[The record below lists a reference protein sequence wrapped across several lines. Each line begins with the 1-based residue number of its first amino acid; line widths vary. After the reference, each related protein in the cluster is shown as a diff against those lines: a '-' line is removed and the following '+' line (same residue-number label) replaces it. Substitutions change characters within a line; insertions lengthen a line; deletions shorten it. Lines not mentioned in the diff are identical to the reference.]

1 MGVYLDYNASSPID
15 HRVLETMIIAYKE
28 IYGNADS
35 RTHEY
40 GDYARQAVENARE
53 QVALLLGVNKD
64 EVFFTSGSTES
75 NNIAIQGLRKYGVK
89 EDKKH
94 IIISSIEH
102 KSTLNAA
109 KSLEDFGF
117 EIQQIIPDIS
127 GRVKERKVMSQI
139 KEKTLLVSIMHV
151 NNETGIIQPVKEIGE
166 ELTERNIFFH
176 IDATQSCGKLVDEIR
191 NLKYDMLS
199 ISAHKFGGPQGIG
212 ALILRKKK
220 YKLPPVKPI
229 MFGGQQEQ
237 EIRPGTIPVAL
248 CVGMGEACRIA
259 SEEYEEHDS
268 KNRRIKSFLIS
279 MLNESGIPYGFNGDQ
294 EYCVSNTMNIY
305 FDGVASE
312 ALMLASR
319 KFCGISNGSACNSH
333 SYSPS
338 FVLEAM
344 GVSNEI
350 IDNSIR
356 ISWGK
361 DVNVEDLK
369 DNFFRLLEV
378 AKMLKV

>member
-15 HRVLETMIIAYKE
+15 LRVLETMITAYKE
-28 IYGNADS
+28 TYGNADS

-53 QVALLLGVNKD
+53 QVALLLGINED

-102 KSTLNAA
+102 KSVLNSA

-117 EIQQIIPDIS
+117 EIEQISPDIS
-127 GRVKERKVMSQI
+127 GQVNERKVMSQI
-139 KEKTLLVSIMHV
+139 REETLLVSIMHV
-151 NNETGIIQPVKEIGE
+151 NNETGVVQPVKEIGE
-166 ELTERNIFFH
+166 ELAERNVFFH

-191 NLKYDMLS
+191 DLKYDMLS
-199 ISAHKFGGPQGIG
+199 ISAHKFGGPQGVG

-229 MFGGQQEQ
+229 IFGGQQEHG
-237 EIRPGTIPVAL
+237 IRPGTIPVAL

-259 SEEYEEHDS
+259 SEEYKEHDN
-268 KNRRIKSFLIS
+268 KNRKIKRILIS
-279 MLNESGIPYGFNGDQ
+279 MLNESGIPYDFNGDQ
-294 EYCVSNTMNIY
+294 EHCVSNTMNIH
-305 FDGVASE
+305 FDGVSSE
-312 ALMLASR
+312 ALMIASR
-319 KFCGISNGSACNSH
+319 EFCGISNGSACNSQ

-338 FVLEAM
+338 YVLVEM
-344 GVSNEI
+344 GLSHEI
-350 IDNSIR
+350 IENSVR
-356 ISWGK
+356 ISWGV
-361 DVNVEDLK
+361 DIDIEILK
-369 DNFFRLLEV
+369 DNFSKLLIV
-378 AKMLKV
+378 AKRLKV